1 MTDFYKKYYGYE
13 DNIKLKDDDIRILQ
27 EGMTLKKLNASKE
40 EFNERFYKLDFN
52 TNELVATTKEFR
64 KKEKK
69 CRYKFFIRKLTLR
82 SKIKKRIVF
91 IFYSLFIS

>member
-1 MTDFYKKYYGYE
+1 MTDFYKKHYGYE
-13 DNIKLKDDDIRILQ
+13 DNIKLKDDDMRILQ
-27 EGMTLKKLNASKE
+27 DGMFLRKLNANKE

-69 CRYKFFIRKLTLR
+69 CMKNVFFK
-82 SKIKKRIVF
+82 KIKIYF
-91 IFYSLFIS
+91 ENNSF